1 MTGIG
6 GQTARLG
13 LHCLIVLSHILL
25 VPLCRAAEPRERPLV
40 EEQPITADDREHWSF
55 QPVVVSELPHV
66 AHRSWTRNPI
76 DYFILERLE
85 QIDLEPAPS
94 ADNAT
99 LLRRLK
105 LDLLGLPPTPAE
117 LSKFESDCQQDPAAY
132 QHWVERWL
140 DTPAF
145 GERQAQAWL
154 DLARFAETDGFEH
167 DRVREGAWAY
177 RDWVIAAFNADMPY
191 DRFIAL
197 QLHGDLTGS
206 PADQIATMFCLASA
220 DMPDLNE
227 QDLRRHD
234 RLNEL
239 TSTVGSALLGLQ
251 MHCAQC
257 HDHKYDPISQADFYR
272 LRGVFESA
280 VPELQRDKPFN
291 LLAGHSAEQTPRLY
305 YRGEL
310 HTPGPLVQPAV
321 PRIGVLPGREGV
333 CDTDNPRTAF
343 SAWLFT
349 PDNPLTARVI
359 VNRIWQQHFGV
370 GIFDSPSDVGVVAGG
385 PSHPEL
391 LDWMAD
397 FLPRQGWSLKQLHR
411 EIVLSATYR
420 QSSRSQADDPQWGK
434 RLSLDP
440 NNVWYSRYPRRRLEG
455 EVIRD
460 AMLAV
465 AGLLDSQASG
475 PSVMPPLPQELTGTL
490 LKGQWNT
497 SPREADHYR
506 RSIYVF
512 ARRNLRYPLFDVFD
526 RPDAGAS
533 CPQRDRSTTAIQSLQ
548 MLNSELSN
556 RCATALQQRVTRAVN
571 PRGRPADQLPGG
583 QLPADQLPG
592 GQLPADQLPGGQL
605 PADQLPADQPWAAQW
620 IHALFQTT
628 LGRTASE
635 SEVGLFS
642 PLTADEQSRFIACL
656 ALLNTNEFL
665 IAD

>member
-1 MTGIG
+1 MTGSL
-6 GQTARLG
+6 GQTVLRRL
-13 LHCLIVLSHILL
+13 CCWIQMFPLL
-25 VPLCRAAEPRERPLV
+25 WGPLCGAAEPHERLLL

-55 QPVVVSELPHV
+55 QPVVVPALPRV
-66 AHRSWTRNPI
+66 THRSWTRNPI

-85 QIDLEPAPS
+85 RNGLKPAPP

-105 LDLLGLPPTPAE
+105 LDLLGLPPTPDE
-117 LSKFESDCQQDPAAY
+117 LWEFESDSQQDPDAY
-132 QHWVERWL
+132 QRWVERWL
-140 DTPAF
+140 DSPAF
-145 GERQAQAWL
+145 GERQAQTWL

-177 RDWVIAAFNADMPY
+177 RDWVIAAFNSDMPY

-220 DMPDLNE
+220 DMPDINE

-239 TSTVGSALLGLQ
+239 TSTVGSALIGLQ

-280 VPELQRDKPFN
+280 VPDLQRDKPFN
-291 LLAGHSAEQTPRLY
+291 LFAGYAAGQTPRLY

-310 HTPGPLVQPAV
+310 HTPGPSMPPAV
-321 PRIGVLPGREGV
+321 PRIGVLPGREGA
-333 CDTDNPRTAF
+333 CDTDNPRAAF
-343 SAWLFT
+343 SAWLFE

-370 GIFDSPSDVGVVAGG
+370 GIFDSPSDVGVVAAG

-397 FLPRQGWSLKQLHR
+397 FLIRQGWSLKRLHR

-420 QSSRSQADDPQWGK
+420 QISRYQAEDAHWGQ

-440 NNVWYSRYPRRRLEG
+440 DNACYSRYPRRRLEG

-465 AGLLDSQASG
+465 AGLLDSQAAG

-497 SPREADHYR
+497 SVREADHYR

-533 CPQRDRSTTAIQSLQ
+533 CPQRNRSTTAIQSLQ

-556 RCATALQQRVTRAVN
+556 GCATALQQSVTRVVMQTASPLV
-571 PRGRPADQLPGG
+571 QLP
-583 QLPADQLPG
+583 Q
-592 GQLPADQLPGGQL
+592 
-605 PADQLPADQPWAAQW
+605 DQPWAEKW
-620 IHALFQTT
+620 IHTLFLTT
-628 LGRTASE
+628 LGRAASDAD
-635 SEVGLFS
+635 VTLLT
-642 PLTADEQSRFIACL
+642 PLAADEQSRFIACL
-656 ALLNTNEFL
+656 ALLNSNEFL
-665 IAD
+665 MID